1 MKLRYIF
8 SVSALLLMLSAC
20 AQSQFSAL
28 EQQQISIEDPQLF
41 EKSDAFTIDFAAM
54 RDKDYSFPLPVGK
67 AKMGKDYNVEIEIGR
82 AHV

>member
-41 EKSDAFTIDFAAM
+41 EK
-54 RDKDYSFPLPVGK
+54 
-67 AKMGKDYNVEIEIGR
+67 
-82 AHV
+82 